1 MLGSVGKDKPS
12 LRDIF
17 EFYAVH
23 ERWLTSN
30 DRAMPLNAYQ
40 GDWTIDAIGLPSA
53 VLKNRGRM
61 RRIIW
66 KSRPDDE
73 QKNSF

>member
-12 LRDIF
+12 LHDIF

-30 DRAMPLNAYQ
+30 DRAMPHPTPIQ

-53 VLKNRGRM
+53 VLEKDLLAECDTDYLEVS
-61 RRIIW
+61 
-66 KSRPDDE
+66 SR
-73 QKNSF
+73 